1 MSCQTNLFQS
11 QDQNLHMNLGLLYH
25 GTMLYTSVQTYS
37 NRKQSIIATFHTSAT
52 KQELKI
58 RI

>member
-1 MSCQTNLFQS
+1 
-11 QDQNLHMNLGLLYH
+11 MNLGLLYH

-37 NRKQSIIATFHTSAT
+37 NRKQTIIATFYTSAT